1 MKRKFA
7 VRIRFKPFKTFKQFK
22 PFEISHGS
30 STKWRRLAGVF
41 FFLVVT
47 ARADAAESPTKFLFA
62 YGAIGG
68 NAMPL
73 WIANEQGIF
82 RKYNLEPQL
91 IYIIAG
97 RAMQSMLAGDIQVGL
112 LGATHVTNAA
122 TAGGDMKI
130 LLGMEEKLNYFLNV
144 RPGIKSAEDLKG
156 KKVGIGTPS
165 GSLALATYV
174 GLDYLGLVPR
184 RDRITLLNTG
194 STPERMS
201 ALFAGGID
209 AAFFNPEVEQVVVQ
223 QGFPSLLDLGKENV
237 PFQSS
242 GVVTS
247 RRYMRANPQ
256 VVENLV
262 KAVVEGVAFVQNPA
276 NKKIVMDSIARNL
289 RLDRAD
295 RLERAY
301 QTITESFPRKPCP
314 SLPGIASVLK
324 LMAQHGINPKAA
336 ELKPEDLADMS
347 LCKKLEDSGFFA
359 RLQ

>member
-1 MKRKFA
+1 MKL
-7 VRIRFKPFKTFKQFK
+7 P
-22 PFEISHGS
+22 
-30 STKWRRLAGVF
+30 WLAAIF
-41 FFLVVT
+41 SCYIC
-47 ARADAAESPTKFLFA
+47 ASAAHAAEAPLKFLFA

-73 WIANEQGIF
+73 WIAKEQGIF

-97 RAMQSMLAGDIQVGL
+97 RAMQSMLAGDIQFGL
-112 LGATHVTNAA
+112 LGATHVTNAV
-122 TAGGDMKI
+122 TAGGDMTM

-144 RPGIKSAEDLKG
+144 RPGIKSPEDLKG

-174 GLDYLGLVPR
+174 GLDHLGLVPR

-209 AAFFNPEVEQVVVQ
+209 AAFFNPEVEQIVVQ
-223 QGFPSLLDLGKENV
+223 QGYPALFDLGKANV

-242 GVVTS
+242 GLATS
-247 RRYMRANPQ
+247 RKYIRANPQ
-256 VVENLV
+256 VVESLA
-262 KAVVEGVAFVQNPA
+262 KAVVEGVAFVQNRA
-276 NKKIVMDSIARNL
+276 NKKIVVESIARNL
-289 RLDRAD
+289 RLDRPD

-301 QTITESFPRKPCP
+301 TTISESFPRKPCP

-324 LMAQHGINPKAA
+324 LMAQHGLNAKAA
-336 ELKPEDLADMS
+336 ELKPQDIADVS
-347 LCKKLEDSGFFA
+347 LCKKLDEAGFFE
-359 RLQ
+359 RTLPG